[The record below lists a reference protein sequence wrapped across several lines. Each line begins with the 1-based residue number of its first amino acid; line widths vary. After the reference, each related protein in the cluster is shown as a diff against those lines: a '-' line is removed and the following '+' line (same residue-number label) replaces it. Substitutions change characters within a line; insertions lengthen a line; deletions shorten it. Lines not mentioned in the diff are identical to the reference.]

1 MGTGNLLNISII
13 SNWVDIIHSIVR
25 KGRGGW
31 IDPNSQSHAEDSNGH
46 RQVNHKLVGGFAQKN
61 TSISEIIPFLLW
73 FSTEKLVDIQ
83 KKNICL

>member
-61 TSISEIIPFLLW
+61 TSISEIIPF
-73 FSTEKLVDIQ
+73 FVVVFHRKVRQ
-83 KKNICL
+83 CPK